1 VAATY
6 ALISIDDAETGLL
19 SPPRTTMPYSVSIPQ
34 TLGSAM
40 T

>member
-1 VAATY
+1 
-6 ALISIDDAETGLL
+6 LISIDEADTGLL